1 MTTPSS
7 IEHFG
12 EPLRASRFGFRMTR
26 DMYGFPNRSPHQR
39 FRREFLGEDLWAGTA
54 WAYRD
59 ALHGEHSDLY
69 LLVQRDDALRN
80 YDLSMRYFESLDGDG
95 FEDALAYVLAK
106 VKSLKPV
113 DRLADVAGA
122 DGAYVMV
129 FHDYKQ
135 MYIGQSSDIRKRIR
149 SHWSGR
155 KSFDRLVY
163 GDVYR
168 SILPV
173 DEFRALDNT
182 RIYAARS
189 RNRFSLEERAERAAR
204 PQYCLNRIGGGELSP
219 FMQML
224 AVGSPRGRDHGTV
237 PEASREQRD
246 QAVVEVRSIIGQHH
260 AQGRLLVEALT
271 QLDMRIFQTRRVDG
285 SSRLWSRRDLINSAA
300 RRGELS
306 VQLFAAF
313 LTAMGETIVWPDR

>member
-1 MTTPSS
+1 MTTPSPV
-7 IEHFG
+7 EHFG
-12 EPLRASRFGFRMTR
+12 ETLRVSRFGFRMSR
-26 DMYGFPNRSPHQR
+26 AMYGFPNRSPHQR
-39 FRREFLGEDLWAGTA
+39 FPRELLGEELWKSSA

-59 ALHGEHSDLY
+59 AMHGEHSDLY
-69 LLVQRDDALRN
+69 LLAQRDDALRN
-80 YDLSMRYFESLDGDG
+80 YDLSMRYFQSLDSAG
-95 FEDALAYVLAK
+95 FEDALDQVLGKA
-106 VKSLKPV
+106 KSLKPV
-113 DRLADVAGA
+113 ERLADFAGA

-129 FHDYKQ
+129 FDDYKQ

-189 RNRFSLEERAERAAR
+189 RNRFSLEERAERVAQ

-224 AVGSPRGRDHGTV
+224 AVGNPRGRDHETAH
-237 PEASREQRD
+237 EASREQREH
-246 QAVVEVRSIIGQHH
+246 AVAEVGSIIGQRHREGK
-260 AQGRLLVEALT
+260 AIVEALT
-271 QLDMRIFQTRRVDG
+271 QLDMRVFQTRRDDG
-285 SSRLWSRRDLINSAA
+285 SPRLWSRRDLINSAA

-306 VQLFAAF
+306 VPDFAAF